1 MRGMEM
7 APNPGPAQFVATRI
21 QQLEFSFMAPRR
33 SQWNCT
39 LMRPYSSVQISSP
52 AGPTTTAVCGPVVRG
67 LGVVR
72 AGVKARRSE
81 EHTSELQSRLHL
93 VCRLLLEKKKQTRE
107 RS

>member
-1 MRGMEM
+1 MRKSTTTSCPMRGIEM
-7 APNPGPAQFVATRI
+7 APKPGPAQLVVTRI
-21 QQLEFSFMAPRR
+21 QQLEFWSLLPSR

-72 AGVKARRSE
+72 GGVKAR
-81 EHTSELQSRLHL
+81 L
-93 VCRLLLEKKKQTRE
+93 VGWAC
-107 RS
+107 SS